1 MHLRF
6 TTLSLILA
14 AGIAQA
20 LFLALAIAARRTERA
35 PTNWLL
41 SALFAL
47 FAAVI
52 LNGFLYLSN
61 LYQDWPWLIGLPAS
75 LQLLIGPVFLWYV
88 QSWIGGKTWG
98 PRDLLHLAPFTV
110 YVLLDLSFVFHNSF
124 YKMALMYSWLEN
136 QRAVGEYLT
145 RFWYHSMI
153 PVHTWVYLVLVV
165 AAIVRH
171 EVTIRRL
178 FSTLEGRSLGWLRS
192 TLLAYGVGLVG
203 VTLAW
208 ALPFTGMQLGWILL
222 CAPVAY
228 TVLVYHLA
236 WVVIV
241 RRPQDFW
248 TEEQHSEHPPLTE
261 VKYGKSSLS
270 DDFVH
275 RLRRQ
280 LETLMRDEQLYTDP
294 DLTLAALAERLR
306 TSRNHLSQVLNQGLH
321 TTFYDYINHLRVREA
336 GSRLSAPDRRHLS
349 VLDIAAHC
357 GFRSRSTF
365 HKVFKAEFQLSPSE
379 YRRRSQ
385 A

>member
-1 MHLRF
+1 MHLQF

-20 LFLALAIAARRTERA
+20 LFLCLATAARRSERA

-41 SALFAL
+41 SALFVL

-52 LNGFLYLSN
+52 LNGFLYQSN
-61 LYQDWPWLIGLPAS
+61 LYQDWSWLIGLPAS

-98 PRDLLHLAPFTV
+98 ARDLLHLAPFAA

-136 QRAVGEYLT
+136 QRAVGEYVT
-145 RFWYHSMI
+145 RFWYHAMI
-153 PVHTWVYLVLVV
+153 PVHTWVYFAFIARAV
-165 AAIVRH
+165 VRH
-171 EVTIRRL
+171 EVSIRRL
-178 FSTLEGRSLGWLRS
+178 FSTLEGRSLGWLRN
-192 TLLAYGVGLVG
+192 TLLAYAVGLVG
-203 VTLAW
+203 VTLTW
-208 ALPFTGMQLGWILL
+208 ALPFAGVQLGWILL

-228 TVLVYHLA
+228 TGLVYHLA

-248 TEEQHSEHPPLTE
+248 TKDKEPDHTHLEA
-261 VKYGKSSLS
+261 KYGKSSLS
-270 DDFVH
+270 DDFVN

-280 LETLMRDEQLYTDP
+280 LETLMQNEQLYTDP
-294 DLTLAALAERLR
+294 ELTLATLAERLR

-321 TTFYDYINHLRVREA
+321 TTFYDYVNHLRVREA
-336 GSRLSAPDRRHLS
+336 GTRLAAPDRRHLS
-349 VLDIAAHC
+349 VLDIAVHC

-379 YRRRSQ
+379 YRRRSL